1 MNYMWSW
8 CTRNYPEPIEEAI
21 VRDVREKFAMRD
33 GKRVENY
40 PGEQNCLRVNY
51 DNGGGVFNDDCAAKR
66 NLMCQAKQI
75 PAADL
80 LVFPISGLKMNS
92 S

>member
-1 MNYMWSW
+1 MWSW

-21 VRDVREKFAMRD
+21 VRDFPEKFAIRD
-33 GKRVENY
+33 DKRVDMY
-40 PGEQNCLRVNY
+40 SGDRNCLRVNY

-75 PAADL
+75 PAPDL
-80 LVFPISGLKMNS
+80 LVFPISGLKMTQANE
-92 S
+92 